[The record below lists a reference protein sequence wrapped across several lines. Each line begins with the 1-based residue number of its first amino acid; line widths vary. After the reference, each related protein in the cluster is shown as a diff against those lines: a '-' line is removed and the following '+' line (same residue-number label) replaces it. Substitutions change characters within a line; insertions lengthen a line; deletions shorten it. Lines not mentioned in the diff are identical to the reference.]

1 MVAVLLVVAGV
12 VMWRRLHQKNRKTN
26 RDAVKIHTNPVF
38 KTDAVVP
45 YHDQHV
51 TTARVHSAE
60 QPQPRSVTVFDH
72 RTDMSAASATAD
84 SHDYD
89 VYDASQSS
97 RTGQAVYSSTAP
109 GQPPGRSGA
118 VPSATSIYEEPA
130 PVYAEANSP
139 PPGHQGRHGA
149 AVVKLDRDL
158 YVSDRVLTERD
169 YADPYALPTL
179 SSTASSTGSSG
190 QQYRGNGVRSRHSSD
205 A

>member
-1 MVAVLLVVAGV
+1 MLYIIIASVVAVLLVVAGV
-12 VMWRRLHQKNRKTN
+12 VMWRRLHQENRKTK

-38 KTDAVVP
+38 KTDAVVS
-45 YHDQHV
+45 YRDQHV

-60 QPQPRSVTVFDH
+60 QP
-72 RTDMSAASATAD
+72 TAD
-84 SHDYD
+84 SRDYD

-118 VPSATSIYEEPA
+118 APPATSIYEEPA

-149 AVVKLDRDL
+149 AAVKLDRDL
-158 YVSDRVLTERD
+158 YVSNHVLTERD

-179 SSTASSTGSSG
+179 STLSSTGSGG